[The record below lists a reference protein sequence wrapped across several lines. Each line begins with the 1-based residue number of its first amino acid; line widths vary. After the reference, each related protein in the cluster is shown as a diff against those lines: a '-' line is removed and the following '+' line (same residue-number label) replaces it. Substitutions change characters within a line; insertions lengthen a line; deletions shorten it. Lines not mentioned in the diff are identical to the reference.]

1 MSDNTIVEVE
11 KMSWENEL
19 RAAINPASADADEA
33 EAEGGVVEVVVG
45 GRTIHVPT
53 PVTVA
58 DLLRAVGDTPADT
71 YYICVSAEGQKLRSD
86 DTLDGGERVYLVP
99 VRVDG

>member
-1 MSDNTIVEVE
+1 MA
-11 KMSWENEL
+11 WEDEL
-19 RAAINPASADADEA
+19 RSAINPASTSADEA
-33 EAEGGVVEVVVG
+33 EAGEVEVVVG
-45 GRTIHVPT
+45 GRTIHVPA

-86 DTLDGGERVYLVP
+86 DTLSGGERVYLVP

>member
-1 MSDNTIVEVE
+1 
-11 KMSWENEL
+11 MSWENEL
-19 RAAINPASADADEA
+19 RAAINPASASSA
-33 EAEGGVVEVVVG
+33 EAGEVVEVVVG
-45 GRTIHVPT
+45 GRTIHVPA

-71 YYICVSAEGQKLRSD
+71 YYIVVSAEGQKLRSD